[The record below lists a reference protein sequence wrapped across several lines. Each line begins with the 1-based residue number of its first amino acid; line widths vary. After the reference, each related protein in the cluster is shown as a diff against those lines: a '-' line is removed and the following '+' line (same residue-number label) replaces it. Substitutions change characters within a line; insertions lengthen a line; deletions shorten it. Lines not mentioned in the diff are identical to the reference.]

1 MTDTE
6 KVALCGDILEDF
18 WGAYADEGAEA
29 LTVVLNCIGTVLDFK
44 GVETNDN

>member
-6 KVALCGDILEDF
+6 KVALCREILQDF

-29 LTVVLNCIGTVLDFK
+29 LTAVLNCIGTVLDFK
-44 GVETNDN
+44 PKENNNG

>member
-6 KVALCGDILEDF
+6 KVALCGEILEDF

-29 LTVVLNCIGTVLDFK
+29 LTVALNCIGTVLDFK
-44 GVETNDN
+44 TKEDNNG

>member
-6 KVALCGDILEDF
+6 KVALCREILQDF
-18 WGAYADEGAEA
+18 WGMYDDEGHVAQ
-29 LTVVLNCIGTVLDFK
+29 TVVLNCIGTVLDFK